1 MKADRLESLQERL
14 RELDR
19 VAVAVSGGVDSMTLA
34 VLAHRTLGPRAR
46 MYHAVSPAVQ
56 TDATERVHAFAARE
70 GWTLAVLDAGEFA
83 DEDYRTNPVDRCYY
97 CKRRLYT
104 AIARRTDTAIASG
117 TNTDDLGDYRPGL
130 RAAREHQ
137 VCHPYVETGIDK
149 RGVRDL
155 ARSLALG
162 ELAEL
167 PAAPCLSSRVET
179 GIVIEAEV
187 LAAVYSAE
195 RTIRNALAPQVVRCR
210 VRRSGIVVELDP
222 AALEDLSPLLRQSLA
237 IRIGRIF
244 RGAGIDRPVEFSAYR
259 MGSAFLHD
267 RLESHP
273 AHD

>member
-1 MKADRLESLQERL
+1 MTPDRLGSLQKRL
-14 RELDR
+14 RELHH

-34 VLAHRTLGPRAR
+34 VVAHGTLGPRAR

-70 GWTLAVLDAGEFA
+70 GWTLEVFDAGEFA
-83 DEDYRTNPVDRCYY
+83 DGNYRTNPVDRCYY
-97 CKRRLYT
+97 CKRKLYA
-104 AIARRTDTAIASG
+104 AIARRTDTPIASG

-130 RAAREHQ
+130 RAAREHR

-149 RGVRDL
+149 SGVREL
-155 ARSLALG
+155 ARFLALE

-179 GIVIEAEV
+179 GIVIEAAV

-195 RTIRNALAPQVVRCR
+195 RTIRDALAPRVVRCR
-210 VRRSGIVVELDP
+210 VRRGGIVVELDP
-222 AALEDLSPLLRQSLA
+222 ADLEGLSPLPRQSLA
-237 IRIGRIF
+237 IRIGKLF
-244 RGAGIDRPVEFSAYR
+244 RRAGIDRPVEFSAYR
-259 MGSAFLHD
+259 RGSAFLQD
-267 RLESHP
+267 GPESHP